1 MGLKAKFNL
10 VILAAFVIGLGL
22 TAAYSWRTANHEA
35 RAEVLQQA
43 TIMVAAATAISDY
56 TDSEIAPVLAE
67 QNQSRFLPQTI
78 PFFAAAT
85 NLHALL
91 KRFPAYTYK
100 EAALNPT
107 NPADKAAD
115 WEAAIIDQF
124 RQSPTLTSL
133 ISTRDTPE
141 GPILSLSSPI
151 RVSDKSCLQC
161 HSTPQAAPQSM
172 VDLYGSNNGFGWPL
186 GTVQGAQIVSVPMR
200 VALDRARETF
210 FVDVGGL
217 AVILAVTMLMLN
229 LLLHF
234 VVIRPIRTMSALAL
248 DVSTGHTDAPEFPV
262 KGQDEIASLAAS
274 FNRMRRSLASAIKL
288 LES

>member
-10 VILAAFVIGLGL
+10 AILAAFVIGLGL
-22 TAAYSWRTANHEA
+22 TAAYSWRTANQAA

-43 TIMVAAATAISDY
+43 AIMVAAASAIRDY

-67 QNQSRFLPQTI
+67 QNQARFLPQTI

-85 NLHALL
+85 NMHELA
-91 KRFPAYTYK
+91 KKFPAYTYK

-124 RQSPTLTSL
+124 RQSPALMSLTT
-133 ISTRDTPE
+133 TRDTPE
-141 GPILSLSSPI
+141 GPVLSLSDPI

-172 VDLYGSNNGFGWPL
+172 VDLYGSNNGFGWTL
-186 GTVQGAQIVSVPMR
+186 GSVQGAQIVSVPMR

-217 AVILAVTMLMLN
+217 AVILAITMLVLN

-234 VVIRPIRTMSALAL
+234 VVVRPIRTMSALAA
-248 DVSTGHTDAPEFPV
+248 DISTGHTDAPEFPV
-262 KGQDEIASLAAS
+262 KGHDEIASLAAS
-274 FNRMRRSLASAIKL
+274 FNRMRRSLASAIKM

>member
-10 VILAAFVIGLGL
+10 VILAVFVVGLVL
-22 TAAYSWRTANHEA
+22 TAAYSWRTANQEA
-35 RAEVLQQA
+35 RDDVLQQA
-43 TIMVAAATAISDY
+43 AIMIEAATAIRGY
-56 TDSEIAPVLAE
+56 TDTEIAPVLAQ
-67 QNQSRFLPQTI
+67 QNQARFLPQTI
-78 PFFAAAT
+78 PFFAAET
-85 NLHALL
+85 NMHELA
-91 KRFPAYTYK
+91 KKFPAYSYK

-124 RQSPTLTSL
+124 RQSATLTTL
-133 ISTRDTPE
+133 TTTRDTPE
-141 GPILSLSSPI
+141 GPVLSIARPI
-151 RVSDKSCLQC
+151 RVSDKSCLEC

-172 VDLYGSNNGFGWPL
+172 VDLYGSANGFGWAL
-186 GTVQGAQIVSVPMR
+186 GSVQGAQIVSVPMR

-210 FVDVGGL
+210 FIDVGGL
-217 AVILAVTMLMLN
+217 AVILAITMLLLN

>member
-10 VILAAFVIGLGL
+10 VILAAFVIGLAL
-22 TAAYSWRTANHEA
+22 TAAYSWRIAHQAA
-35 RAEVLQQA
+35 REEVLQQA
-43 TIMVAAATAISDY
+43 SIMMEAATAIRNY
-56 TDSEIAPVLAE
+56 TDSEIAPVLA
-67 QNQSRFLPQTI
+67 QQSQARFLPQTI
-78 PFFAAAT
+78 PFFAAET
-85 NLHALL
+85 NMHALA
-91 KRFPAYTYK
+91 KKFPDYTYK

-133 ISTRDTPE
+133 TTTRDTPE
-141 GPILSLSSPI
+141 GPILSIARPV
-151 RVSDKSCLQC
+151 RVNDKSCLEC

-172 VDLYGSNNGFGWPL
+172 VDLYGSANGFGWTL
-186 GTVQGAQIVSVPMR
+186 GSVQGAQIVSVPMS
-200 VALDRARETF
+200 VALERARETF
-210 FVDVGGL
+210 EIDVGGL
-217 AVILAVTMLMLN
+217 GVILALTLLVLN

-234 VVIRPIRTMSALAL
+234 VVIRPIRTMSALAA
-248 DVSTGHTDAPEFPV
+248 DISTGHTDAPEFTV
-262 KGQDEIASLAAS
+262 KGHDEIASLAAS